1 MVLGFEFWVLSCQ
14 LLHHTWNGFII
25 FSFVFRIDKDICI
38 KKNPI
43 FHEARLLSIS

>member
-1 MVLGFEFWVLSCQ
+1 MEWIYNLQ
-14 LLHHTWNGFII
+14 LMNKSDCHIPFFSII
-25 FSFVFRIDKDICI
+25 FSLEFRIDKDICI